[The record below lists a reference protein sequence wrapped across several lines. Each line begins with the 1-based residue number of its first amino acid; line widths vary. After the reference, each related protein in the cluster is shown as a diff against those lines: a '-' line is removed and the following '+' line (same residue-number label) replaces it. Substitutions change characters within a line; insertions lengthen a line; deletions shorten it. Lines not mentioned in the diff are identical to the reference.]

1 MDLLKIPQN
10 SVLKRYIILGKI
22 YFNRGNELKKKN
34 ERKHSIKIGHEK
46 LERSSWWCNGI
57 F

>member
-34 ERKHSIKIGHEK
+34 ERKHSIKIGHKK